1 MNRRFGMEEFDVIF
15 LGAGSAG
22 YVGAIRAADLGKSV
36 CIIENRE
43 IGGTCLNRGCIPT
56 KAILKASEVYAQAKE
71 SKVFGIDSINTSFD
85 IEGIQKWKDSVVVKL
100 VSGVEY
106 LLKSR
111 KIVTKRG
118 FGKIA
123 DRGVIEIETTDG
135 NEIVKGRDIV
145 IATGSEPAIIPAF
158 KIDHK
163 NVLTSD
169 DALNLKTLPKDILI
183 VGAGAIGIE
192 FGSFWT
198 SFGVN
203 VTIVEM
209 LPQVVPTLKDRKVAA
224 TVQRILSKKGII
236 VKTGVKI
243 ENIEVKDGKV
253 YSTLGSGEII
263 ETEKVLVSI
272 GRKLNSDNIGLEAI
286 GIQTEKSRI
295 IVDEYLRTNVEHFY
309 AAGDIVGG
317 LLLAHKAQ
325 KEGEVVAEII
335 AGNGTK
341 MDYRVVPWAI
351 FSSPEIATVGLT
363 EEEAKE
369 NGIGTIAGEFPFVA
383 NGKAVSMNAMEGFV
397 KVVAKSDTKE
407 IIGAQIIGPDASIII
422 SELALAIK
430 MNLTIKDVGNT
441 IHAHPT
447 LAEATMEAAKAASR
461 EAVQIVNRIK

>member
-1 MNRRFGMEEFDVIF
+1 MEEFDVIF

-111 KIVTKRG
+111 KIVTKMG

>member
-1 MNRRFGMEEFDVIF
+1 MEEFDVIF

-341 MDYRVVPWAI
+341 MDYKVVPWAI

>member
-1 MNRRFGMEEFDVIF
+1 MEEFDVIF

-43 IGGTCLNRGCIPT
+43 TGGTCLNRGCIPT
-56 KAILKASEVYAQAKE
+56 KAILKASEVYTQAKE
-71 SKVFGIDSINTSFD
+71 SKVFGIDSTNVNFD
-85 IEGIQKWKDSVVVKL
+85 IEEIQKWKNSVVAKL

-111 KIVTKRG
+111 KVVVKRG
-118 FGKIA
+118 FGKIT
-123 DRGVIEIETTDG
+123 DRGIIEIETTDG
-135 NEIVKGRDIV
+135 NETVKGRDIV

-192 FGSFWT
+192 FGSFWA
-198 SFGVN
+198 SFGVK

-209 LPQVVPTLKDRKVAA
+209 LSQVVPTLKDRKVAA
-224 TVQRILSKKGII
+224 TVQRILSKKGIT

-263 ETEKVLVSI
+263 KTEKVLVSI
-272 GRKLNSDNIGLEAI
+272 GRKLNSDNIGLEAV

-335 AGNGTK
+335 AGNDTK

-369 NGIGTIAGEFPFVA
+369 KGIDTIAGEFPFIA
-383 NGKAVSMNAMEGFV
+383 NGKAVSMNALEGFV

-430 MNLTIKDVGNT
+430 MNLTIRDVGNT

-447 LAEATMEAAKAASR
+447 LAEATMEAAKAASG
-461 EAVQIVNRIK
+461 EAVQIVNRVK